1 MQADTIF
8 DSTNISSPTLASRD
22 AVHSGSSVSANSV
35 KPSDVHS
42 RVESLSQQRKAG
54 ISLARRRYQKGTVIK
69 RGTREKVWVGR
80 WLEDVILPDGTI
92 KRVHRSEVLGS
103 VKDFPTK
110 RLAQRELDGR
120 VAVVNSPNYRARPT
134 ATFSQLAERWKLLVM
149 VNHEDS
155 TQRSEK
161 SDIKAWVSV
170 LGEVQVRDIGCE
182 LLQEVVNGWTCSP
195 KTIKNRVGTFRLI
208 WDKAKVWKYTADTA
222 YDGLELPNW
231 EKGEQPCFSVE
242 EIARIIER
250 SPQPYNTVW
259 RLVAE
264 TGIRRGEICGLNVG
278 DVDVNHHIIVVQR
291 SRTLRGKLKA
301 PKAGLRNGQVKR
313 RVFSLSPSMAEQLR
327 PFVDGRAADEP
338 LFLTP
343 GRLTKSG
350 KRLGGGVRLE
360 PDNFVKRALKPVLRE
375 LGLDG
380 AAHAFRHGNATL
392 LDSLHAPM
400 AVRQERLGHVD
411 ARTTMGYT
419 HLVTADDVRVA
430 GELGALLDKE
440 FFAQDLPKF
449 PLNAETASE
458 LISEAV

>member
-1 MQADTIF
+1 VRDRSKDETRAKDT
-8 DSTNISSPTLASRD
+8 PLVKSRL
-22 AVHSGSSVSANSV
+22 
-35 KPSDVHS
+35 
-42 RVESLSQQRKAG
+42 ESLSQQRKAE

-80 WLEDVILPDGTI
+80 WLEDCILPDGTI

-134 ATFSQLAERWKLLVM
+134 ATFSQLAERWKMLVM

-170 LGEVQVRDIGCE
+170 IGEVQVRGIGCE
-182 LLQEVVNGWTCSP
+182 LLQEVVNGWTCSS

-250 SPQPYNTVW
+250 SPQPYRTVW
-259 RLVAE
+259 RLAAE

-278 DVDVNHHIIVVQR
+278 DVDVNQRIIVVQR
-291 SRTLRGKLKA
+291 SRTKRGRLKA
-301 PKAGLRNGQVKR
+301 PKAGVRNGQVKR
-313 RVFSLSPSMAEQLR
+313 RVFSLSPSLADQLR
-327 PFVDGRAADEP
+327 PFVEGRAADEP

-343 GRLTKSG
+343 GRLTKNG
-350 KRLGGGVRLE
+350 KQIGGGVRFE
-360 PDNFVKRALKPVLRE
+360 PDNFIKRALKPVLKE

-380 AAHAFRHGNATL
+380 GAHAFRHGNATL
-392 LDSLHAPM
+392 LDSLLAPM

-419 HLVTADDVRVA
+419 HLVSADDVRVA
-430 GELGALLDKE
+430 KELGALLDKE
-440 FFAQDLPKF
+440 FFAQDLPKST
-449 PLNAETASE
+449 PNAETASE